1 MRQSK
6 GLGHLF
12 QAAGVFAV
20 GGHGPKLSGRGVGRN
35 AEPVVFAALEAGLH
49 SELFRKVPTQFLK

>member
-35 AEPVVFAALEAGLH
+35 AEPVVFAALEVVFTQSF
-49 SELFRKVPTQFLK
+49 SEKSQLNF